1 MAKKDFIAGH
11 SIRLIHGGE
20 SYFNTLIELINECEH
35 TLHLQVY
42 IFDLDATGKII
53 LKALED
59 AAARGV
65 SVYLVVDGFGS
76 MSLGNEFVE
85 RMKLQNISFRFFSPL
100 PFPGILQAGRRL
112 HHKVCVA
119 DKKKSLVGGIN
130 IADKYRGSKNELP
143 WLDYALLV
151 EGNVSNE
158 INDVCECIF
167 NKKFTLNPVKSK
179 PKFISQGKDGVKVR
193 MTRNDWIRGKNEISS
208 AYKTMLGNAQH
219 EILIVASY
227 FIPSRRLLKI
237 LVRAAIRRR
246 KVNIVLGK
254 ISDVPF
260 IKPATQYLY
269 GKLLRNGVRIFE
281 YRDTVLHAKVCVV
294 DQQWVSIGSLNLNHL
309 SELLSLEMNLEV
321 LDKTFGESLNT
332 EFHELIQNH
341 CVEVNVHDFE
351 KERTVFLKFKSW
363 FSYKLFSGFM
373 RILSFLSRKN
383 PID

>member
-20 SYFNTLIELINECEH
+20 SYFNTLIELINECEN

-76 MSLGNEFVE
+76 MSLGNEFAD
-85 RMKLQNISFRFFSPL
+85 RMKMQNISFRFFSPL

-208 AYKTMLGNAQH
+208 AYKTMLGNAHH

-246 KVNIVLGK
+246 KVTIVLGK

-321 LDKTFGESLNT
+321 LDKTFGESLNN

-341 CVEVNVHDFE
+341 CVEVNVLDFE

>member
-20 SYFNTLIELINECEH
+20 SYFNTLIELINECEN

-208 AYKTMLGNAQH
+208 AYKTMLGNAHH

-246 KVNIVLGK
+246 KVTIVLGK

>member
-1 MAKKDFIAGH
+1 MAKKYFIAGH

-208 AYKTMLGNAQH
+208 AYKTMLGNAHH

-246 KVNIVLGK
+246 KVTIVLGK

-321 LDKTFGESLNT
+321 LDKTFGESLNN

-341 CVEVNVHDFE
+341 CVEVNVLDFE

>member
-20 SYFNTLIELINECEH
+20 SYFNTLIELINECEN

-42 IFDLDATGKII
+42 IFDLDTTGKII

-76 MSLGNEFVE
+76 MSLGNEFAE
-85 RMKLQNISFRFFSPL
+85 RMKMQNISFRFFSPL

-130 IADKYRGSKNELP
+130 ISDKYRGTNNELP

-151 EGNVSNE
+151 EGNVSTE
-158 INDVCECIF
+158 INDVCERIF

-179 PKFISQGKDGVKVR
+179 PTFISQVKDGVKVR

-208 AYKTMLGNAQH
+208 AYKTMLGNAHH

-246 KVNIVLGK
+246 KVTIVLGK

-294 DQQWVSIGSLNLNHL
+294 DKQWVSIGSLNLNHL

-332 EFHELIQNH
+332 EFHELIQNR
-341 CVEVNVHDFE
+341 CVEINVLDFE
-351 KERTVFLKFKSW
+351 KERTIFSKWKSW

>member
-20 SYFNTLIELINECEH
+20 SYFNTLIELINECEN

-42 IFDLDATGKII
+42 IFDLDNTGKII
-53 LKALED
+53 LKAIED

-76 MSLGNEFVE
+76 MSLGNEFAD
-85 RMKLQNISFRFFSPL
+85 RMKMQNISFRFFSPL

-158 INDVCECIF
+158 INDVCERIF

-179 PKFISQGKDGVKVR
+179 PKFISQVKDGVKVR
-193 MTRNDWIRGKNEISS
+193 MTRNDWIRGRNEISS
-208 AYKTMLGNAQH
+208 AYKTMLGNAHH

-237 LVRAAIRRR
+237 LVRAAIRGR

-281 YRDTVLHAKVCVV
+281 YKDAVLHAKVCVV

-321 LDKTFGESLNT
+321 LDKTFGASLSK
-332 EFHELIQNH
+332 EFHDLIQNH
-341 CVEVNVHDFE
+341 CVEVNVHAFE
-351 KERTVFLKFKSW
+351 KERTIFLKFKSW

-373 RILSFLSRKN
+373 RMLSFLSRKN

>member
-20 SYFNTLIELINECEH
+20 SYFDTLLELINECKH
-35 TLHLQVY
+35 ILHLQVY
-42 IFDLDATGKII
+42 IFDLDETGKII

-76 MSLGNEFVE
+76 MSLGNEFADQ
-85 RMKLQNISFRFFSPL
+85 MKIQNISFRFFSPL

-119 DKKKSLVGGIN
+119 DKKISLVGGIN
-130 IADKYRGSKNELP
+130 IADKYRGTRNELP

-151 EGNVSNE
+151 EGKVSEE
-158 INDVCECIF
+158 INDVCERIF
-167 NKKFTLNPVKSK
+167 NKKFTVNSVKSK
-179 PKFISQGKDGVKVR
+179 PKFISQGEDGVKVR

-208 AYKTMLGNAQH
+208 AYKTMLGNANN

-227 FIPSRRLLKI
+227 FIPSRRLLTI
-237 LVRAAIRRR
+237 LVRAANRGR

-269 GKLLRNGVRIFE
+269 GKMLRNGIRIFE
-281 YRDTVLHAKVCVV
+281 YKEAVLHAKVCVV
-294 DQQWVSIGSLNLNHL
+294 DQEWVSIGSLNLNHL

-321 LDKTFGESLNT
+321 LDRNFGTSLSK
-332 EFHELIQNH
+332 EFHELIQDH

-351 KERTVFLKFKSW
+351 KERTLFLKFKSW
-363 FSYKLFSGFM
+363 ISYKGIALFM
-373 RILSFLSRKN
+373 RILSLLNRKN
-383 PID
+383 PND

>member
-11 SIRLIHGGE
+11 SIRFIHGGE
-20 SYFNTLIELINECEH
+20 SYFNTLLELINECEH

-59 AAARGV
+59 AATRGV

-76 MSLGNEFVE
+76 MSLGNEFIE
-85 RMKLQNISFRFFSPL
+85 RMKMQNISFRFFSPL

-158 INDVCECIF
+158 INDVCERIF
-167 NKKFTLNPVKSK
+167 KKKFTLNPVKSK
-179 PKFISQGKDGVKVR
+179 PEFISQGKDGVKVR

-208 AYKTMLGNAQH
+208 AYKTMLGNAHH

-237 LVRAAIRRR
+237 LVRAAIRGR

-269 GKLLRNGVRIFE
+269 GKLLRSGVRIFE
-281 YRDTVLHAKVCVV
+281 YKDAVLHAKVCVV

-321 LDKTFGESLNT
+321 LDKTFGASVSN
-332 EFHELIQNH
+332 EFHELIQNN
-341 CVEVNVHDFE
+341 CVEVNVLDFE
-351 KERTVFLKFKSW
+351 KERTIFLKFKSW